1 MNTISKTRYDNITSI
16 HGAGLSK
23 KSVELIQRCEKITER
38 HIEQVMQL
46 LFDGADDT
54 LFKLA
59 EKAEDT
65 TNQSLYFD
73 SMRIIRI
80 KRKEIESAYT
90 NNIKQSFSEFKK
102 PGRGKSKTRKARN
115 AAYDDLQIVEETDL
129 EESLAVTSLASKINS
144 RYTESISTLNQRLEH
159 LHDGKKI
166 DEEFNPLGARNI
178 CSAFLDATKILDTEI
193 EIKLI
198 IYKLFD
204 TQIIRAIGSLLSEVD
219 EFLCSA
225 GILPTIKPVYI
236 KNRQA
241 SPRSP
246 ESFSPRPQDVPAQ
259 TIGVSA
265 ASDTGPYTDQNTV
278 FSDAEIYQGITQLLR
293 RQREINGPSNAGTG
307 NATEGPAM
315 NPAASLAEN
324 GQNVTLSRQ
333 TMARNLVTT
342 LNNIQA
348 VHSGITNGDA
358 IAESAVQV
366 TANIL
371 ASLASQADSADEH
384 IIDPISKEAID
395 IVTMLF
401 EFILDDEDLVDSI
414 KALIARLQ
422 IPILKVAILDRNFF
436 GNRNHPAKKLLNEL
450 AKAGIGLTD
459 KSPGNERIHKK
470 IRDVVNNILTN
481 FTDQEDFFSTIL
493 SDFIEF
499 IEQEALQEQ
508 LLEHE
513 TIDEIELREIL
524 ALDKKWVTETIE
536 QLISG
541 HDIPEVIKRVLL
553 GPWRDVMLHSYLEE
567 GEQGELWRSHK
578 RFVDILVWSIEP
590 KTETRQKNKLARVL
604 GQLLDTLRKSLLD
617 TGIEELAVEEIVNIF
632 EPHHMASLRG
642 TSYSAPAETRNSNI
656 SAEQTNPEAPEDND
670 EIDTLCDTQGAGS
683 DLDETGDQ
691 YTDKLGPH
699 LDSHYIDN
707 ITENIVLASWD
718 EETARIDHQEDEY
731 TDAIKSLENGTW
743 MEFRDG
749 DKCQRGKL
757 AWKSELLDEYTFLNW
772 RSRKTIEKTFQGLA
786 ADLRRGSAR
795 IIDDIPLIDRA
806 LNAIFNKLK
815 STVQ

>member
-1 MNTISKTRYDNITSI
+1 MNPISKTRYDNITSI
-16 HGAGLSK
+16 HDAGLSK
-23 KSVELIQRCEKITER
+23 KSIELIQRCEKITER
-38 HIEQVMQL
+38 HIKQVMQL
-46 LFDGADDT
+46 LFDNADDA

-90 NNIKQSFSEFKK
+90 NNIKQSFSEFRK
-102 PGRGKSKTRKARN
+102 PGGAIQKTRISRN
-115 AAYDDLQIVEETDL
+115 SAYDDLQIVEETDL
-129 EESLAVTSLASKINS
+129 EESLAVTNLASKINS

-159 LHDGKKI
+159 LHSGKKI
-166 DEEFNPLGARNI
+166 DEDFNPLGARNI

-225 GILPTIKPVYI
+225 GVLPVIKPVYI
-236 KNRQA
+236 KNKQ
-241 SPRSP
+241 SLPRSP
-246 ESFSPRPQDVPAQ
+246 DSVPQHPQDVPARNG
-259 TIGVSA
+259 GVSA
-265 ASDTGPYTDQNTV
+265 DNDTESYTGQNTV

-293 RQREINGPSNAGTG
+293 RQRGINESSNAGTG
-307 NATEGPAM
+307 NAAGGPATD
-315 NPAASLAEN
+315 PATSPAEA
-324 GQNVTLSRQ
+324 GQNVTLPQ
-333 TMARNLVTT
+333 LTMSRNLVSA
-342 LNNIQA
+342 LNSMQA
-348 VHSGITNGDA
+348 VHSEITNGDA
-358 IAESAVQV
+358 IAESAAQV
-366 TANIL
+366 TASIL
-371 ASLASQADSADEH
+371 ARLADRADSTGDH
-384 IIDPISKEAID
+384 ILDSISKEAID

-422 IPILKVAILDRNFF
+422 IPILKVAILDSNFF
-436 GNRNHPAKKLLNEL
+436 GNRDHPAKKLLNEL

-481 FTDQEDFFSTIL
+481 FTEQADFFSSIL
-493 SDFIEF
+493 SDFVEF
-499 IEQEALQEQ
+499 IEQESQQEQ

-541 HDIPEVIKRVLL
+541 HDIADVIKRVLL
-553 GPWRDVMLHSYLEE
+553 GPWRDVMLHSYLEG

-604 GQLLDTLRKSLLD
+604 GQLLNTLRKSLLD

-632 EPHHMASLRG
+632 EPYHMASLKG
-642 TSYSAPAETRNSNI
+642 TSYTAPAEMDNSRI
-656 SAEQTNPEAPEDND
+656 SAARTDP
-670 EIDTLCDTQGAGS
+670 
-683 DLDETGDQ
+683 DETGAQCSD
-691 YTDKLGPH
+691 GPVDRP
-699 LDSHYIDN
+699 DSPYIDN

-718 EETARIDHQEDEY
+718 DESARIDYQEDEY
-731 TDAIKSLENGTW
+731 TDIIKSLENGTW
-743 MEFRDG
+743 IEFRDG
-749 DKCQRGKL
+749 NKCQRGKL